1 MIKRSYPNNHMHIY
15 LFIDLS
21 SSAPAET
28 SGYIMN
34 CMVTDKSLL
43 FSL

>member
-1 MIKRSYPNNHMHIY
+1 MHIY
-15 LFIDLS
+15 LFVDLS

-34 CMVTDKSLL
+34 RMVTDKSLL
-43 FSL
+43 FSLCERAKFIPT